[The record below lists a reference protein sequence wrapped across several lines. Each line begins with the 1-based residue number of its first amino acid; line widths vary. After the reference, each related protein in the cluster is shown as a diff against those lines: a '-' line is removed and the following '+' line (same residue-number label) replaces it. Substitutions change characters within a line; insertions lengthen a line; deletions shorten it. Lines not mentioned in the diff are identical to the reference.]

1 MAKAAIASLRIR
13 GRSAAK
19 GHSQWCERRRRAS
32 VSGEARQT
40 SLARSSEMKI
50 DYLKFVQW
58 SDADR
63 LLIGYCPD
71 LFIGGACHGSDEQK
85 VYRQLSRLVA
95 QEIAESEKARRA
107 LPKRQALVTVPVA
120 V

>member
-1 MAKAAIASLRIR
+1 
-13 GRSAAK
+13 
-19 GHSQWCERRRRAS
+19 
-32 VSGEARQT
+32 
-40 SLARSSEMKI
+40 MKI

-58 SDADR
+58 SEADR
-63 LLIGYCPD
+63 LFIGYCPD
-71 LFIGGACHGSDEQK
+71 LFIGGISHGSDEQK

-95 QEIAESEKARRA
+95 DEIAESEKARRA

>member
-1 MAKAAIASLRIR
+1 
-13 GRSAAK
+13 
-19 GHSQWCERRRRAS
+19 
-32 VSGEARQT
+32 
-40 SLARSSEMKI
+40 MKI

-58 SDADR
+58 SEADR
-63 LLIGYCPD
+63 LFIGYCPD
-71 LFIGGACHGSDEQK
+71 LFIGGACHGSNEQK